1 MYIGGRREAE
11 SKVVTEQIAILEKN
25 NSFYF
30 VSDMVSLLGPRSS
43 LNPLVRRIRYRKM
56 YS

>member
-1 MYIGGRREAE
+1 MYIEGRREAE

-43 LNPLVRRIRYRKM
+43 LKPLVRRICYRGM